1 MKLNE
6 KQLSALKKAV
16 ASLERKRTGE
26 INLKRSDIKN
36 EILELAVLI
45 TELTGSVEWRNS

>member
-6 KQLSALKKAV
+6 KQVSTLTKAV

-36 EILELAVLI
+36 EILELAVLL
-45 TELTGSVEWRNS
+45 TELTGSVKVRNS

>member
-6 KQLSALKKAV
+6 NQVSILTKTV
-16 ASLERKRTGE
+16 ASLERKWTGE

-45 TELTGSVEWRNS
+45 TELTGSVEWRKN

>member
-6 KQLSALKKAV
+6 KQVSTLTKTV
-16 ASLERKRTGE
+16 ASLARKWTGE
-26 INLKRSDIKN
+26 INLKRADIKN
-36 EILELAVLI
+36 EILELAVLL

>member
-6 KQLSALKKAV
+6 KQVSTLTKAV
-16 ASLERKRTGE
+16 ASLERKWTE
-26 INLKRSDIKN
+26 KIDLERSDIKN
-36 EILELAVLI
+36 EILELAVLV